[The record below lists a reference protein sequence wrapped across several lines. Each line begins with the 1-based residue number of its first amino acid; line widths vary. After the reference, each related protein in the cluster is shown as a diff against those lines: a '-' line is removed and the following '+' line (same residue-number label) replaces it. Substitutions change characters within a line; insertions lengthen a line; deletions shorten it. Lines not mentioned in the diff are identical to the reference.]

1 MLYMS
6 AAREDGRRKPAG
18 VFYFHIQEP
27 RAKMDKA
34 SGRVPLPEEPADPVP
49 ADPFLAE
56 VEKEIR
62 KQFRL
67 KGRMV
72 DDPETVEEIAGEF
85 QKTSDVVNLTR
96 SRDGG
101 LRGDVMT
108 EAEFEELEQAAAE
121 KVVSLCADLAGGR
134 IDIRPMKEGDWT
146 ACQYC
151 DYQSVCRFDRSFR
164 GCRYEEIDE

>member
-1 MLYMS
+1 
-6 AAREDGRRKPAG
+6 
-18 VFYFHIQEP
+18 
-27 RAKMDKA
+27 
-34 SGRVPLPEEPADPVP
+34 
-49 ADPFLAE
+49 
-56 VEKEIR
+56 
-62 KQFRL
+62 
-67 KGRMV
+67 MV
-72 DDPETVEEIAGEF
+72 DDPETVEEIAGDF

-164 GCRYEEIDE
+164 GCRYEEIEE